1 MLELGSGVGLTGI
14 TICRSC
20 SPSRFFFS
28 DCHPSVL
35 QKLRANVQL
44 NGLSEQTSPTAR
56 VEELDWTLVT
66 EEQIKQIGANTVIA
80 AGQGCVCMERK
91 THISARAKL

>member
-1 MLELGSGVGLTGI
+1 MGLTGI

-20 SPSRFFFS
+20 SPNRFVFS

-44 NGLSEQTSPTAR
+44 NGLATPAVT
-56 VEELDWTLVT
+56 VEELDWTAAT
-66 EEQIKQIGANTVIA
+66 EERLKQIGADVVIA
-80 AGQGCVCMERK
+80 AGQSSV
-91 THISARAKL
+91 